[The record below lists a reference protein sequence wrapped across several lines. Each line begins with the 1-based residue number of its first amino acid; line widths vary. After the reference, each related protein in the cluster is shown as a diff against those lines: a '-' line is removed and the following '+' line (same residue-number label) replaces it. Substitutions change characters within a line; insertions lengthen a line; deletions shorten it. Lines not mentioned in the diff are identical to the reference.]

1 MTAKSP
7 ANIFDK
13 WLSTG
18 DNVTVQLRNQAIP
31 GTKFVIEFM
40 AVFDEF

>member
-1 MTAKSP
+1 MAAKSP